1 VPVSRLVR
9 RRVRGAR
16 TASRGFRRRL
26 VAAAAR
32 RRASFVAVVRPACRC
47 RVRVA
52 AGGARA
58 RAPCHA
64 CAVSA
69 RVARVRSVRARDA
82 ARCRRRRVRAAR
94 PAASQRARRVVC
106 SVRRDP
112 VASSCRSLASPLA
125 RARPRHCPPL
135 ARARPRHCPPL
146 ALGAARVASLVPAR
160 ACVPVCPCVFPVCP
174 CGACVARPL
183 AHGPRDALV
192 ALFGAVPVSRFVGL
206 IGRRAVV
213 AFPRRARGR

>member
-1 VPVSRLVR
+1 MPVARWVR

-32 RRASFVAVVRPACRC
+32 RRASFIAVVRPARRC

-58 RAPCHA
+58 RAPCRV

-94 PAASQRARRVVC
+94 PVASQRARRVVC
-106 SVRRDP
+106 TSRRGP

-125 RARPRHCPPL
+125 RARPRH
-135 ARARPRHCPPL
+135 RPPL

-174 CGACVARPL
+174 CGACVARPR